1 MDTEKILAELKRY
14 ENLLAGIKNRF
25 SRSHDGI
32 YIKSE
37 DDPLLRQYVRELI
50 DLYNDTKI
58 QNNYSIQ
65 IINDF
70 NEGTSN
76 YIGSPSYKSV
86 ENIISIIRA
95 SITRFTR
102 NPKLLN
108 SKKVEA
114 LSLKQ
119 VQRENVFIIHGRE
132 EAKWRELQSILEK
145 EFHLNPIIL
154 EEKPDAGCNTI
165 IEKFENY
172 AQECK
177 YAIAVF
183 TPDDEVTFEK
193 KTYLQT
199 RPNVIYEIGWFCGRL
214 GRSQVMLLLKEG
226 TSIFSNFDGI
236 IQKRF
241 INNITEKI
249 MEIRRDLV
257 NSGILDQ

>member
-1 MDTEKILAELKRY
+1 MDTEKVLVELKKY
-14 ENLLAGIKNRF
+14 ENLLAEIKKRF
-25 SRSHDGI
+25 SRSHNGI
-32 YIKSE
+32 DIKSE
-37 DDPLLRQYVRELI
+37 DDPLFRQYVRELV
-50 DLYNDTKI
+50 DLYKDIKI
-58 QNNYSIQ
+58 QNNYSTQ
-65 IINDF
+65 IINEF
-70 NEGTSN
+70 NEGISN
-76 YIGSPSYKSV
+76 YTESPSYKSV

-102 NPKLLN
+102 NPELLN
-108 SKKVEA
+108 SKKVEVTPI
-114 LSLKQ
+114 KQ
-119 VQRENVFIIHGRE
+119 VQRKNIFIIHGRE

-172 AQECK
+172 AQECN

-183 TPDDEVTFEK
+183 TPDDEVIFEK
-193 KTYLQT
+193 KAYLQA

-249 MEIRRDLV
+249 MEIKRDFL